1 MCEVPLAWIR
11 ENAKLSLWV
20 RINSGFSSYLKFAPL
35 TVTTSR
41 TVSAQP
47 PYPFPTPL
55 VLKHRFNGSSLM
67 LFFAGTL
74 ACI

>member
-20 RINSGFSSYLKFAPL
+20 RINSGFSSYLKFALL
-35 TVTTSR
+35 TDTTSR

-47 PYPFPTPL
+47 RYPFPTPWY
-55 VLKHRFNGSSLM
+55 
-67 LFFAGTL
+67 
-74 ACI
+74 

>member
-20 RINSGFSSYLKFAPL
+20 RINSSFSSYLKFALL
-35 TVTTSR
+35 TDTTSR

-47 PYPFPTPL
+47 PYPFSTPWY
-55 VLKHRFNGSSLM
+55 
-67 LFFAGTL
+67 
-74 ACI
+74 